1 MKLLKLILKTL
12 ALPVVIVL
20 TPLTWICFGILRC
33 TSWVFGLASIILAI
47 LGVFAFIAV
56 APRDGIIWGVTA
68 FLVSLFGIP
77 MLAVHIVGGLY
88 DLNDALKNFIRSQ
101 L

>member
-1 MKLLKLILKTL
+1 MKLLKLILKIL

-20 TPLTWICFGILRC
+20 TPLTWLCFGILRC

-68 FLVSLFGIP
+68 FLVSPLGIP
-77 MLAVHIVGGLY
+77 MLVVHIVGGLHN
-88 DLNDALKNFIRSQ
+88 LNKALKNFIRA
-101 L
+101 